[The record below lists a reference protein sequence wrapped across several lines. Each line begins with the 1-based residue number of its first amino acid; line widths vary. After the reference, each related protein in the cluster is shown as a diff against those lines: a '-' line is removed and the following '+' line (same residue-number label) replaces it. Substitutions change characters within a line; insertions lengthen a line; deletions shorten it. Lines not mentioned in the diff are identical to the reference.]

1 MLKQLLAV
9 TRRLFLASF
18 LLLSLSAPLALAASS
33 SAPPKLP
40 TEVSD
45 LLDLNSATYE
55 QLKDLAGIG
64 DAYSKAIIKNRPYA
78 RKDELVQR
86 KIIPQATYEKIKNQV
101 VARQK

>member
-1 MLKQLLAV
+1 MLEQLLSAA
-9 TRRLFLASF
+9 RRLLLGSF
-18 LLLSLSAPLALAASS
+18 LLLTLSAPLALAASS
-33 SAPPKLP
+33 SAPPKPP
-40 TEVSD
+40 TGVSD

-86 KIIPQATYEKIKNQV
+86 KIIPQATYEKSKNQV
-101 VARQK
+101 TARQK